1 MKKGG
6 EVQLVKKIIGVLCS
20 FGAITEPISWY
31 EYYGVISL
39 FYDRK
44 CKEEGDE
51 LTEQK
56 ESMFR
61 PHFFAT
67 LNVIISNEMKDETE
81 LMNTKIIQSNCSSKK
96 EIKVSFMT
104 SLDYNMCAHV
114 YFLLLSYSV
123 MDNSAQCIYI
133 YPPLAFVHY
142 IKKLLRFETNY
153 R

>member
-1 MKKGG
+1 MRRN
-6 EVQLVKKIIGVLCS
+6 S
-20 FGAITEPISWY
+20 WTE
-31 EYYGVISL
+31 
-39 FYDRK
+39 RK
-44 CKEEGDE
+44 YVSS
-51 LTEQK
+51 T
-56 ESMFR
+56 
-61 PHFFAT
+61 FFAT

-142 IKKLLRFETNY
+142 IYKKNFCDLRQITDNLNLVCVIKNICFSFKINANLCYINFNFCNEI